1 MPANPLQLVSCKT
14 TLRLVPLSTVGS
26 RLTSSTASWMAVL
39 ADLPMTELKAK
50 RAPMV
55 MLVGRAACM
64 ATGKTVQRQS
74 SRRRVVLVVVAEDAI
89 T

>member
-1 MPANPLQLVSCKT
+1 
-14 TLRLVPLSTVGS
+14 
-26 RLTSSTASWMAVL
+26 MAVL

-74 SRRRVVLVVVAEDAI
+74 SRRRRVVADDAI

>member
-55 MLVGRAACM
+55 MLVGRAACR

-74 SRRRVVLVVVAEDAI
+74 SRRRRVVADDAI